1 MGNRALITSR
11 AREVEIYLHWNGG
24 WDSVQCFLEYCRLK
38 GYRAPD
44 DDYGWARLCQ
54 VIANYFTDLPG
65 SGIFPQG
72 NDDGLSVGIS
82 AFGGWDV
89 DFCDNNRY
97 IIDGWRIVK
106 WLDGKD
112 RPVPIEYAQ
121 LKHDPL
127 EMLLDID
134 RHQPLPLGEQ
144 FIRENMADWLIQPE
158 DYEALAA
165 WLDGGAK
172 EVSL

>member
-1 MGNRALITSR
+1 MITSR

-72 NDDGLSVGIS
+72 NDDGLSIGIG

-121 LKHDPL
+121 LKYDPL
-127 EMLLDID
+127 DMLLDID

-172 EVSL
+172 KVSL

>member
-54 VIANYFTDLPG
+54 VIANFFTDLPG

-72 NDDGLSVGIS
+72 NDDGLSVGIG

-97 IIDGWRIVK
+97 IIDGWRIVE

-112 RPVPIEYAQ
+112 KPVPIEYAQ
-121 LKHDPL
+121 LKYDPL